1 MIFKFAFFDISEMW
15 EMLKSKFDI
24 LKWEESWVKLKRS
37 KKIKDA
43 HMVVRGA
50 NDHLIEFHLIEIVIF
65 HLIESFN

>member
-1 MIFKFAFFDISEMW
+1 MLKCEMIFKFAFFDISEMW

-43 HMVVRGA
+43 HMVVRG
-50 NDHLIEFHLIEIVIF
+50 V
-65 HLIESFN
+65 